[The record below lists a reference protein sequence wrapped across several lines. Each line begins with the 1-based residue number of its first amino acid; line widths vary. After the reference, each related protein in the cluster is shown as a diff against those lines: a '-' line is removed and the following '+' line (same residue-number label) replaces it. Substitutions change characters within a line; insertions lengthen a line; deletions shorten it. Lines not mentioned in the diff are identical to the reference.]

1 MSPGKTIRFLLAGG
15 DRRSIGKSN
24 AVAAL
29 VLQEPKQFGELIECL
44 WDADPLIAMRAADAA
59 EKASRSQ
66 PRHLAPYKAV
76 LLGLLAEAI
85 QKELRWH
92 LAIIIPRLQLTPCER
107 LYAVQALRSYIKD
120 RSSIVKTFAMQGLF
134 DLADQDSELRGE
146 ITELLRIHTRAGT
159 PAMRARGRNLL
170 RELERR

>member
-29 VLQEPKQFGELIECL
+29 VLQKPKQFGELIECL

-66 PRHLAPYKAV
+66 PRLLAPYKAE
-76 LLGLLAEAI
+76 LLGLLAEAA
-85 QKELRWH
+85 QKEVRWH
-92 LAIIIPRLQLTPCER
+92 LAAIIPRLQLIPDER
-107 LYAVQALRSYIKD
+107 LRAVETLRSYLED

-134 DLADQDSELRGE
+134 DLADHDSELRRE
-146 ITELLRIHTRAGT
+146 IMELLHIHTRAGT
-159 PAMRARGRNLL
+159 AAMHARGRKLM